1 MSDSTFFVSKAAL
14 RKLKHGAQSC
24 ARGVRSSHLS
34 EALAS
39 ALGFRTHAALRA
51 ALDGRTTVEVPKP
64 SNARMVQR
72 LHELGYT
79 NIEQGQRI
87 VPEFDQSYFAFRNA
101 PLRKVRSARWRAWRN
116 LMVMGINAGLEQRLF
131 GLAPSENWWPGGNP
145 DGRKCH
151 QHAYRFVAAG
161 DMPAVASVKSNEQG
175 ELSICVMLNPKHDDV
190 MLEWYLGLGS
200 ANATAHGWLERK
212 LGAWIQ
218 DDSQAFHCKRD
229 LKPLLVG
236 LNIVPAGYSDQG
248 SFIL

>member
-1 MSDSTFFVSKAAL
+1 MSESTFFVSKAAL
-14 RKLKHGAQSC
+14 RNLKHGAQSC

-39 ALGFRTHAALRA
+39 ALGFRTHAALCA
-51 ALDGRTTVEVPKP
+51 ALHGRTTVEVPKP

-79 NIEQGQRI
+79 SIEQGQRI
-87 VPEFDQSYFAFRNA
+87 VPEFDQSYFAFRNS
-101 PLRKVRSARWRAWRN
+101 PLRKVRSARWWAWRN

-131 GLAPSENWWPGGNP
+131 GLAPLENWWPGGQP

-151 QHAYRFVAAG
+151 QYAYRFMAAG
-161 DMPAVASVKSNEQG
+161 NMPAVASVISNEHD
-175 ELSICVMLNPKHDDV
+175 EISICVMLNPKRDDV
-190 MLEWYLGLGS
+190 MPEWYLGLGS

-229 LKPLLVG
+229 LKPLLVD
-236 LNIVPAGYSDQG
+236 LDIEPVGYSDQG

>member
-1 MSDSTFFVSKAAL
+1 MSELTFFVSNAAL
-14 RKLKHGAQSC
+14 RNLKHGAQSC

-39 ALGFRTHAALRA
+39 ALGFRTHAALCA
-51 ALDGRTTVEVPKP
+51 ALHGRTTVEVPKP

-87 VPEFDQSYFAFRNA
+87 VPEFDQSYFVFRNA
-101 PLRKVRSARWRAWRN
+101 PLRKARSVRWWAWRN

-131 GLAPSENWWPGGNP
+131 GLSPSENWWPGGHP

-151 QHAYRFVAAG
+151 QYAYRFMAAG
-161 DMPAVASVKSNEQG
+161 NMPAVASVKSNEHD
-175 ELSICVMLNPKHDDV
+175 EISICVMLNPKRDDV
-190 MLEWYLGLGS
+190 MPEWYLGLGS

-229 LKPLLVG
+229 LKPQLVN
-236 LNIVPAGYSDQG
+236 LDIEPAGYSDQG

>member
-14 RKLKHGAQSC
+14 RNLKQGAQSR
-24 ARGVRSSHLS
+24 ARSVRSSHLS

-51 ALDGRTTVEVPKP
+51 ALNGRTTVEVPKP

-79 NIEQGQRI
+79 SIEQGQRI
-87 VPEFDQSYFAFRNA
+87 VPEFGQSYYPFRNA
-101 PLRKVRSARWRAWRN
+101 PLRKVRSARWWAWRN
-116 LMVMGINAGLEQRLF
+116 LMVMGINAGLEQQLF
-131 GLAPSENWWPGGNP
+131 GLAPSENWWPGGHP
-145 DGRKCH
+145 DGQKCH

-161 DMPAVASVKSNEQG
+161 NMPAVASVKSNEHD
-175 ELSICVMLNPKHDDV
+175 ELSICVMLNPKRDDV
-190 MLEWYLGLGS
+190 MPEWYLGLGS
-200 ANATAHGWLERK
+200 ARATAHGWLERK

-229 LKPLLVG
+229 LKPRLVE
-236 LNIVPAGYSDQG
+236 LDIVPAGYSDQG